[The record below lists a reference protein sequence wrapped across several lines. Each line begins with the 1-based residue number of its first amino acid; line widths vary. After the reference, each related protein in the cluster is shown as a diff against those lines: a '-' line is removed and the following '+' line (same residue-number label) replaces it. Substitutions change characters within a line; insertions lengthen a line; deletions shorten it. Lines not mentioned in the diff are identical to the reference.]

1 MVSPT
6 IYTRRQFVQKTGYA
20 AAGVAGLTVFG
31 PLLAACGDSGGNLH
45 NVTTQFSWLMN
56 VEFAGEWVAD
66 DQGYYADENI
76 TPNWITGGP
85 NAPRAEGQV
94 VGGQAN
100 IGMSTFMETT
110 VRSTIEGGDLK
121 IFAAEYQHSP
131 LALMSDPDG
140 RAIRTAEDMI
150 GARLGGPPFLQGNVD
165 SLFRANGLPLDYEFV
180 PVGGT
185 DPQPILDGQV
195 DAMYVFIT
203 NQALIFEEMTG
214 REPVLLRDSDNN
226 FDVYSSILF
235 ARQSYIED
243 YGDDLV
249 GYLRGTIKGWER
261 NIQEP
266 ELGARLAVDVY
277 GKDLALDYDQQ
288 LAENHAQIKLV
299 STEFTREK
307 GLLWID
313 GDFIENSI
321 FPAFAAG
328 GLTDI
333 PSVDEIA
340 DFSIL
345 EAAYDGKTSLLG

>member
-1 MVSPT
+1 MTSPK
-6 IYTRRQFVQKTGYA
+6 IYTRREFVQKTGYA
-20 AAGVAGLTVFG
+20 AAGVAGLSAFG
-31 PLLAACGDSGGNLH
+31 PLLAACGDSGGDLAT
-45 NVTTQFSWLMN
+45 VTTQLSWLMN

-94 VGGQAN
+94 VGGQADV
-100 IGMSTFMETT
+100 GMSTFMETT
-110 VRSTIEGGDLK
+110 VRSIIEGGDIK

-131 LALMSDPDG
+131 LALMSDPEG
-140 RAIRTAEDMI
+140 RTIRTAQDMI

-185 DPQPILDGQV
+185 DPQPILDDQI

-203 NQALIFEEMTG
+203 NQALIFEDMTG
-214 REPVLLRDSDNN
+214 RAPVLLLDSDNN
-226 FDVYSSILF
+226 FDAYSSILF
-235 ARQSYIED
+235 ARQAYI
-243 YGDDLV
+243 DDNRDALV
-249 GYLRGTIKGWER
+249 RYLRGTIKGWER
-261 NIQEP
+261 NLQEP
-266 ELGARLAVDVY
+266 ELGARLAVDVF
-277 GKDLALDYDQQ
+277 GKDLGLDYDQQ
-288 LAENHAQIKLV
+288 LSENNAQNMLV
-299 STEFTREK
+299 STEFTRQK

-313 GDFIENSI
+313 RGFIENSI

-333 PSVDEIA
+333 PTVDEIA

-345 EAAYDGKTSLLG
+345 EEAYDGATSLLG